1 MIQYFHFVQ
10 FFLAKWPQ
18 MKMVSEMDTVLFSL
32 SKKTEKKNSIENLNG
47 LLMNYKQVYI
57 GLFVWSQERDMRFKS
72 WPIYLYIS
80 NLTRYVR
87 ILTNIVAFGEFL
99 ANRNLWNA
107 LYYFIFVYDELD
119 GYFVCMLNK
128 VFIFGV
134 VTKRLAKNPSDSM
147 VKVFMV
153 VLN

>member
-57 GLFVWSQERDMRFKS
+57 GLFV
-72 WPIYLYIS
+72 
-80 NLTRYVR
+80 
-87 ILTNIVAFGEFL
+87 
-99 ANRNLWNA
+99 
-107 LYYFIFVYDELD
+107 
-119 GYFVCMLNK
+119 
-128 VFIFGV
+128 
-134 VTKRLAKNPSDSM
+134 
-147 VKVFMV
+147 
-153 VLN
+153 